1 MFQCIYT
8 GILLDYTVER
18 WVDNYTSVVLQTLT
32 PSGGRSFVDEGGQLQ
47 PYTKYTYKTHVHVY
61 SSVDFRNVSYSYC
74 IFIPASHQK
83 LLL

>member
-47 PYTKYTYKTHVHVY
+47 PYTKYTYRVSASTCKLTLLKLFKLIFVSRLMKAEHVE
-61 SSVDFRNVSYSYC
+61 N
-74 IFIPASHQK
+74 
-83 LLL
+83 